1 MRQDIST
8 HSVLTRTNIALAAV
22 MFTQFMLVAVWWSQL
37 SSYLTKLH
45 MDEWGVALVM
55 SSMAVGSMLSPV
67 VGGLVDRFWRAEW
80 VLCGANL
87 LTAAGLA
94 GAALATHP
102 LVFAALIL
110 FVMVC
115 HMPTWS
121 LAGSIAMTH
130 ADPAVFPRIRLF
142 GSLGWIAS
150 GVFGLVATK
159 WAAFLPVKNVAEF
172 DGTQLPLLCGCGVAV
187 VAAALSLC
195 LPTTP
200 PRRAQGE
207 NFSLVDAL
215 GLKAFALLRDRNYLV
230 FVTVMALAM
239 MVFVLYFNFGAMFLK
254 AKGYA
259 LTTLTMN
266 VGQVSELLFLFLTT
280 NIMVRLG
287 IKKAV
292 LLGLFALTARY
303 ALFYLGAGTADEG
316 VSEVLIIGGIAC
328 HGLIFGLLFVG
339 GQVYTAQR
347 APVALRAQAQGMFA
361 FILWGVA
368 ILVGTLL
375 CTRLIEWHSTMGL
388 VDDGSFLRVVKKETD
403 WETLFFWVTWLSGV
417 ILLLFLLF
425 FREKKSAVASAE

>member
-1 MRQDIST
+1 MRQDIP
-8 HSVLTRTNIALAAV
+8 TRSPFGRINIALAAM
-22 MFTQFMLVAVWWSQL
+22 MFMQFMLVAVWWPQL
-37 SSYLTKLH
+37 SSYLTRLH
-45 MDEWGVALVM
+45 MDEWGVAIVM

-94 GAALATHP
+94 GAAFATRP
-102 LVFAALIL
+102 LVFAVLIL

-121 LAGSIAMTH
+121 LAGSIAMAH

-150 GVFGLVATK
+150 GVFGLVATRG
-159 WAAFLPVKNVAEF
+159 AAFLPVGKVAEF

-187 VAAALSLC
+187 GAAALSLC

-200 PRRAQGE
+200 PRDARGE
-207 NFSLVDAL
+207 KFSLADAL
-215 GLKAFALLRDRNYLV
+215 GLKAFALLRERSYLV
-230 FVTVMALAM
+230 FVVGMALAM
-239 MVFVLYFNFGAMFLK
+239 MAFVLYFNFGSMFLK
-254 AKGYA
+254 ARGYA

-280 NIMVRLG
+280 NIMMRLG

-292 LLGLFALTARY
+292 LLGLFALMARY
-303 ALFYLGAGTADEG
+303 VLFYLGAGPVGEG
-316 VSEVLIIGGIAC
+316 VAGVLIIGGIAC

-368 ILVGTLL
+368 ILAGTLL
-375 CTRLIEWHSTMGL
+375 CTRMIEWHSTM
-388 VDDGSFLRVVKKETD
+388 VSVEDNFLGVVKKETD
-403 WETLFFWVTWLSGV
+403 WETLFLWATGFSGA
-417 ILLLFLLF
+417 ILLLFLF
-425 FREKKSAVASAE
+425 FFHEEKTVEGTVE